1 MEHTSVALV
10 ALICIA
16 LLLIGGWILYMHK
29 VNGANSTMATS
40 TNLGTAQH
48 DSERSTTE
56 ATHAVDWV
64 SMTANFEFKE
74 VEFEYPSFLPIIRS
88 EMLYLIK
95 TPGYPNYSFPLTN
108 IDDITS
114 VEMTPDFKY
123 LFYSKSDREYP
134 QRLTMYKATLA
145 TKSITKVT
153 DYDLQLL
160 KLQQQKESI
169 PDEEAGMSPIVR
181 DDFIIYNKQTG
192 DTMRG
197 IVATL
202 DTNTPLYTGPCGLDR
217 RGNVSISPDKSHIAW
232 CCQND
237 GVYISDWKNTT
248 KIVNFTDDIHG
259 PVINFT
265 SNNRIAFGKGE
276 TRHTGQTTP
285 FHSVTI
291 DGSDLRLEQGVI

>member
-1 MEHTSVALV
+1 MEHASVALV
-10 ALICIA
+10 VLICIA
-16 LLLIGGWILYMHK
+16 LLLIGGWVLYIHK
-29 VNGANSTMATS
+29 VNETNSTVATS
-40 TNLGTAQH
+40 TNLSTAQH
-48 DSERSTTE
+48 DSERLTAE

-95 TPGYPNYSFPLTN
+95 TPRYPNYSFPLTN

-134 QRLTMYKATLA
+134 LRLTMYKATLA

-169 PDEEAGMSPIVR
+169 PDEEAGMSPLIIH
-181 DDFIIYNKQTG
+181 DFIVYNKQQG
-192 DTMRG
+192 DTMLG
-197 IVATL
+197 TIATL
-202 DTNTPLYTGPCGLDR
+202 ETNTQLYSGPCGLDR
-217 RGNVSISPDKSHIAW
+217 RGNVSVSPDKSHIAW
-232 CCQND
+232 SCQND
-237 GVYISDWKNTT
+237 GIYISDWKNTT

-259 PVINFT
+259 PVINFMD
-265 SNNRIAFGKGE
+265 NERVRFGNITEGDS
-276 TRHTGQTTP
+276 TRLTP
-285 FHSVTI
+285 HHFVNINGT
-291 DGSDLRLEQGVI
+291 DLRLEQRD